1 MPEAKSGDTVRI
13 HYTGTLADKSVF
25 DTSRER
31 DPLEFTLGSGQV
43 IAGFDDAVT
52 GMGIGES
59 KTVTI
64 PSDRAYGP
72 LKPEARQPFPKDKFP
87 DGMTIELGSRLQ
99 LQTPEGQP
107 LMVTVAEITDE
118 HVILDGNHPLA
129 GKDLT
134 FDIELMEIV

>member
-1 MPEAKSGDTVRI
+1 MGSGGKIEKREKSMPEAKSGDTVRI
-13 HYTGTLADKSVF
+13 HYTGTLDDKSVF

-64 PSDRAYGP
+64 PSERAYGP
-72 LKPEARQPFPKDKFP
+72 LKPEARQPFPKDKLI
-87 DGMTIELGSRLQ
+87 GASRLSVG
-99 LQTPEGQP
+99 PG
-107 LMVTVAEITDE
+107 
-118 HVILDGNHPLA
+118 A
-129 GKDLT
+129 G
-134 FDIELMEIV
+134 I